1 MIYVAELEPGISDD
15 AVLDIA
21 NRESAVL
28 VTADKDF
35 GEIVFRQGRSSGGVV
50 LIRLEGLSPEGK
62 ARTVSAAINTHLE
75 EIPGNFSVL
84 ISGRPPYTAPP
95 LLRRN
100 QVARDPGPHPR
111 ECRVPSRRL
120 LDEYL

>member
-1 MIYVAELEPGISDD
+1 MDRLRSDGYSVLYVAEMEPGISDD
-15 AVLDIA
+15 FVLDVA

-50 LIRLEGLSPEGK
+50 LLRLEGLSPEAK
-62 ARTVSAAINTHLE
+62 SRIVSGAISAHLE

-84 ISGRPPYTAPP
+84 SPGV
-95 LLRRN
+95 LRIR
-100 QVARDPGPHPR
+100 
-111 ECRVPSRRL
+111 RRL
-120 LDEYL
+120 A

>member
-1 MIYVAELEPGISDD
+1 MNFLADEGVDRQIVHRLRNEGHAVIYVADLEPGISDG
-15 AVLDIA
+15 AVLDLA

-50 LIRLEGLSPEGK
+50 LIRLEGLSSESK
-62 ARTVSAAINTHLE
+62 ARIVSRAINAHLD

-84 ISGRPPYTAPP
+84 SPGA
-95 LLRRN
+95 LRIR
-100 QVARDPGPHPR
+100 
-111 ECRVPSRRL
+111 RRL
-120 LDEYL
+120 A

>member
-75 EIPGNFSVL
+75 EIPEISRFYLRASSVYGTA
-84 ISGRPPYTAPP
+84 SPETQPGRP
-95 LLRRN
+95 
-100 QVARDPGPHPR
+100 
-111 ECRVPSRRL
+111 
-120 LDEYL
+120 